1 MALSLIKEFKQKQKI
16 SLTPLL
22 KKSIDLLQLSRYELI
37 QKIDH
42 EIEINPFVE
51 KEISEDFDIDE
62 NYNDTSFD
70 FNVAAVENL
79 RDTLINQIN
88 DLRLEVKDKEIALT
102 IVDCIDESGQLIDDI
117 DEINK
122 MIQGKTSV
130 QDIEDIL
137 LNIIHN
143 LEPIGIG
150 YRNFKECIKIQI
162 NKKDFNNKIK
172 ELCLEMLNQNQL
184 DSLNEI
190 NSTFLNKGF
199 DESDIEKAMLEIK
212 SCDLSPGLNFENTN
226 YVIPDLKIELTN
238 ESLSVNFIN
247 DNFPTIKIDED
258 LIEQTNLQLKNKPN
272 KKLAE
277 KIQDAKWLLSSV
289 KKRNDTVMRVGELI
303 CKKQIYFFQ
312 ENPLKINPLS
322 NKNLSDELSLH
333 PSTISRILR
342 SKYIDTPKGI
352 IPLKSLLV
360 SSVSKTRDVTPIQ
373 LMQLIES
380 IIQEEK
386 KPKSDNQIALE
397 LNRRG
402 FNLARRTITKYRKK
416 LNIASSRNR
425 YSNIQ

>member
-1 MALSLIKEFKQKQKI
+1 MAISLIKEFRQKQKI

-37 QKIDH
+37 QKIDR

-51 KEISEDFDIDE
+51 KEISEDFDTDE
-62 NYNDTSFD
+62 NYNDSSFD

-88 DLRLEVKDKEIALT
+88 DLRLDEHDKGIALT
-102 IVDCIDESGQLIDDI
+102 IIDCIDESGQLIEDI
-117 DEINK
+117 NEINK
-122 MIQGKTSV
+122 MMQGRTSA

-137 LNIIHN
+137 LNVIHN
-143 LEPIGIG
+143 LEPIGVG

-162 NKKDFNNKIK
+162 IKKDFNNKIK
-172 ELCLEMLNQNQL
+172 ELCLQILNQNQL
-184 DSLNEI
+184 DSLSEI
-190 NSTFLNKGF
+190 NSTFLSKGY
-199 DESDIEKAMLEIK
+199 DESDIEKAMSEIK

-226 YVIPDLKIELTN
+226 YVIPDLKIELKN
-238 ESLSVNFIN
+238 ESLAVNFIN
-247 DNFPTIKIDED
+247 DTFPTIKIDEE
-258 LIEQTNLQLKNKPN
+258 LIEQTSLQLKNKPN
-272 KKLAE
+272 KQLAE

-289 KKRNDTVMRVGELI
+289 KKRNDTVMQVGELI
-303 CKKQIYFFQ
+303 CKRQISFLQ
-312 ENPLKINPLS
+312 DNPLKINPLS
-322 NKNLSDELSLH
+322 NKNLSDELGLH

-352 IPLKSLLV
+352 IPLKSLLI
-360 SSVSKTRDVTPIQ
+360 SSVSKTRDVTPNQ

-386 KPKSDNQIALE
+386 KPKSDNKIALE
-397 LNRRG
+397 LNKRG
-402 FNLARRTITKYRKK
+402 FNLARRTISKYRKK

-425 YSNIQ
+425 

>member
-1 MALSLIKEFKQKQKI
+1 MAISLIKEFRQKQKI

-37 QKIDH
+37 QKIDR

-51 KEISEDFDIDE
+51 KEISEDFDTDE
-62 NYNDTSFD
+62 NYNDSSFD

-79 RDTLINQIN
+79 RDTLINQIS
-88 DLRLEVKDKEIALT
+88 DLRLDEHDKGIALT
-102 IVDCIDESGQLIDDI
+102 IIDCIDESGQLIEDI
-117 DEINK
+117 NEINK
-122 MIQGKTSV
+122 MMQGRTSA

-137 LNIIHN
+137 LNVIHN
-143 LEPIGIG
+143 LEPIGVG

-162 NKKDFNNKIK
+162 IKKDFNNKIK
-172 ELCLEMLNQNQL
+172 ELCLQILNQNQL
-184 DSLNEI
+184 DSLSEI
-190 NSTFLNKGF
+190 NSTFLSKGY
-199 DESDIEKAMLEIK
+199 DESDIEKAMSEIK

-226 YVIPDLKIELTN
+226 YVIPDLKIELKN

-247 DNFPTIKIDED
+247 DTFPTIKIDEE
-258 LIEQTNLQLKNKPN
+258 LIEQTSLQLKNKPN
-272 KKLAE
+272 KELAE

-289 KKRNDTVMRVGELI
+289 KKRNDTVMQVGELI
-303 CKKQIYFFQ
+303 CKRQISFLQ
-312 ENPLKINPLS
+312 DNPLKINPLS
-322 NKNLSDELSLH
+322 NKNLSDELGLH

-352 IPLKSLLV
+352 IPLKSLLI
-360 SSVSKTRDVTPIQ
+360 SSVSKTRDVTPNQ

-386 KPKSDNQIALE
+386 KPKSDNKIALE
-397 LNRRG
+397 LNKRG
-402 FNLARRTITKYRKK
+402 FNLARRTISKYRKK

-425 YSNIQ
+425 

>member
-1 MALSLIKEFKQKQKI
+1 MAISLIKEFKQKQKI

-37 QKIDH
+37 QKIDR

-51 KEISEDFDIDE
+51 KEISEDFDINE
-62 NYNDTSFD
+62 NYNDSSFD

-88 DLRLEVKDKEIALT
+88 DLRLDINDKEIALT
-102 IVDCIDESGQLIDDI
+102 IIDCIDESGQLIDDI
-117 DEINK
+117 DEINIMMK
-122 MIQGKTSV
+122 GKTSA
-130 QDIEDIL
+130 QDIENIL
-137 LNIIHN
+137 VNIIHN
-143 LEPIGIG
+143 LEPIGVG
-150 YRNFKECIKIQI
+150 FRNFKECIKVQI
-162 NKKDFNNKIK
+162 NKKNFNNKIK
-172 ELCLEMLNQNQL
+172 ELCLQILNQNQL
-184 DSLNEI
+184 DSIDEI
-190 NSTFLNKGF
+190 NSTFLDKGYSA
-199 DESDIEKAMLEIK
+199 SDIQKGMLEIK

-226 YVIPDLKIELTN
+226 FVIPDLKIEISN

-247 DNFPTIKIDED
+247 DTFPTIKIDED
-258 LIEQTNLQLKNKPN
+258 LIEKTSLQLKNRPN

-289 KKRNDTVMRVGELI
+289 KKRNDTVMQVGKLI
-303 CKKQIYFFQ
+303 CKRQISFLQ
-312 ENPLKINPLS
+312 DNPLKINPLS
-322 NKNLSDELSLH
+322 NKNLSDELGLH

-360 SSVSKTRDVTPIQ
+360 SSVSKTRDVTPTQ

-386 KPKSDNQIALE
+386 KPKSDNKIALE
-397 LNRRG
+397 LNKRG
-402 FNLARRTITKYRKK
+402 FNLARRTITKYRKR
-416 LNIASSRNR
+416 LNIASTRNR
-425 YSNIQ
+425 

>member
-1 MALSLIKEFKQKQKI
+1 MAISLIKEFRQKQKI

-37 QKIDH
+37 QKIDR

-51 KEISEDFDIDE
+51 KEISEDFDTAE
-62 NYNDTSFD
+62 NYNDSSFD

-79 RDTLINQIN
+79 RDTLINQIS
-88 DLRLEVKDKEIALT
+88 DLRLDEHDKGIALT
-102 IVDCIDESGQLIDDI
+102 IIDCIDESGQLIEDI
-117 DEINK
+117 NEINK
-122 MIQGKTSV
+122 MMQGKTSA

-137 LNIIHN
+137 LNVIHN
-143 LEPIGIG
+143 LEPIGVG

-162 NKKDFNNKIK
+162 IKKDFNNKIK
-172 ELCLEMLNQNQL
+172 ELCLQILNQNQL
-184 DSLNEI
+184 DSLSEI
-190 NSTFLNKGF
+190 NSSFLSKGY
-199 DESDIEKAMLEIK
+199 DESDIDKAMSEIK

-226 YVIPDLKIELTN
+226 YVIPDLKIELKN

-247 DNFPTIKIDED
+247 DTFPTIKIDEE
-258 LIEQTNLQLKNKPN
+258 LIEQTSLQLKNKPN
-272 KKLAE
+272 KQLAE

-289 KKRNDTVMRVGELI
+289 KKRNNTVMQVGELI
-303 CKKQIYFFQ
+303 CKRQISFLQ
-312 ENPLKINPLS
+312 DNPLKINPLS
-322 NKNLSDELSLH
+322 NKNLSDELGLH

-352 IPLKSLLV
+352 IPLKSLLI
-360 SSVSKTRDVTPIQ
+360 SSVSKTRDVTPNQ

-386 KPKSDNQIALE
+386 KPKSDNKIALE
-397 LNRRG
+397 LNKRG
-402 FNLARRTITKYRKK
+402 FNLARRTISKYRKK

-425 YSNIQ
+425 

>member
-1 MALSLIKEFKQKQKI
+1 MAISLIKEFRQKQKI

-37 QKIDH
+37 QKIDR

-51 KEISEDFDIDE
+51 KEISEDFDTDE
-62 NYNDTSFD
+62 NYNDSSFD

-88 DLRLEVKDKEIALT
+88 DLRLDENDKGIALT
-102 IVDCIDESGQLIDDI
+102 IIDCIDESGQLIEDI
-117 DEINK
+117 NEINK
-122 MIQGKTSV
+122 MMQGRTSA

-137 LNIIHN
+137 LNVIHN
-143 LEPIGIG
+143 LEPIGVG

-162 NKKDFNNKIK
+162 IKKDFNKKIK
-172 ELCLEMLNQNQL
+172 ELCLQILNQNQL
-184 DSLNEI
+184 DSLSEI
-190 NSTFLNKGF
+190 NSTFLSKGY
-199 DESDIEKAMLEIK
+199 DESDIEKAMSEIK

-226 YVIPDLKIELTN
+226 YVIPDLKIELKN
-238 ESLSVNFIN
+238 KSLSVNFIN
-247 DNFPTIKIDED
+247 DAFPTIKIDEE
-258 LIEQTNLQLKNKPN
+258 LIEQTSLQLKNKPN
-272 KKLAE
+272 KQLAE

-289 KKRNDTVMRVGELI
+289 KKRNDTVMQVGELI
-303 CKKQIYFFQ
+303 CKRQISFLQ
-312 ENPLKINPLS
+312 DNPLKINPLS
-322 NKNLSDELSLH
+322 NKNLSDELGLH

-352 IPLKSLLV
+352 IPLKSLLI
-360 SSVSKTRDVTPIQ
+360 SSVSKTRDVTPNQ

-386 KPKSDNQIALE
+386 KPKSDNKIALE
-397 LNRRG
+397 LNKRG
-402 FNLARRTITKYRKK
+402 FNLARRTISKYRKK

-425 YSNIQ
+425 